1 MKANKNHKRCGIYC
15 IKNTINNK
23 VYIGKSIDIYRRI
36 KEHINMLNLKRKDE
50 NAHLT
55 NAWHKYGAD
64 SFEYSVLEYLEADEK
79 NVAIRELHWMKQF
92 NALNKEYG
100 YNLRSDSDSKMIV
113 HLDTSTKISNRLKAE
128 WKAGI
133 RDGHSA
139 KLKSSWKQDTNR
151 KTAQSALLSKTLF
164 SPTQTQRRL
173 RCAESYCKPAISTP
187 FSTFHQAH
195 FRVLVCA
202 QWSCFLKRVNPPRKC
217 GITNSTPDEKWART
231 RHSTTPTLKTLSRY
245 RKQRKTRQT
254 HGPPILLRL
263 TPAPTT
269 SPYATRMLSDPL
281 N

>member
-1 MKANKNHKRCGIYC
+1 
-15 IKNTINNK
+15 
-23 VYIGKSIDIYRRI
+23 
-36 KEHINMLNLKRKDE
+36 MLNLKRKDE

-151 KTAQSALLSKTLF
+151 KTAQSALLSKTLTKYAYELYNLEQVYIKTCTYQELIELSLKNCIATF
-164 SPTQTQRRL
+164 CRKKLDYIKFKAYYIKKIKIEDIVQT
-173 RCAESYCKPAISTP
+173 
-187 FSTFHQAH
+187 
-195 FRVLVCA
+195 
-202 QWSCFLKRVNPPRKC
+202 N
-217 GITNSTPDEKWART
+217 
-231 RHSTTPTLKTLSRY
+231 
-245 RKQRKTRQT
+245 
-254 HGPPILLRL
+254 
-263 TPAPTT
+263 
-269 SPYATRMLSDPL
+269 
-281 N
+281 